1 MSVNLLESI
10 ESYKQLEDAR
20 IHDFIY
26 KHNKLL
32 KEVNMFDLDSASPFQ
47 LAKMEYLYSQAQLYA
62 YLICSHYRKVQRY
75 HEAHAEQ
82 DFANQYESIRDDKEA
97 KRSAAD
103 AQVIARLSKGK
114 QMEKAGEQEG
124 NYMRW
129 NGIAH
134 SYENMIYSLKD
145 MIKTV
150 QKEGG

>member
-1 MSVNLLESI
+1 MSVELLDSI
-10 ESYKQLEDAR
+10 EAYKELEDAR
-20 IHDFIY
+20 MHDFIF

-32 KEVNMFDLDSASPFQ
+32 RTVNEYDLDSASPFQ

-62 YLICSHYRKVQRY
+62 YLVASHYRKQQRY
-75 HEAHAEQ
+75 HEAHSEQ
-82 DFANQYESIRDDKEA
+82 DFANNYESIRDDKET

-103 AQVIARLSKGK
+103 AQVMARKFKGL
-114 QMEKAGEQEG
+114 QLDKAGAEEG
-124 NYMRW
+124 NYLRW